1 MTAGPGFWLC
11 QPRKVVIIIEILA
24 LVDQLERLVN
34 DGWRVPLSAK
44 SVIDETAFFELID
57 QMRVSIPQEIK
68 QANELLQK
76 REKVLASAAEEA
88 ERIIERAR
96 EQATRLVDQH
106 EIMAAARAEAEGIK
120 AQARRE
126 TVEILKGADEYA
138 IGVLSDL
145 ESNLASLL
153 QTTANGLAKLK
164 KEQGRASPPPVDGG
178 TR

>member
-1 MTAGPGFWLC
+1 M
-11 QPRKVVIIIEILA
+11 VIIIEILA
-24 LVDQLERLVN
+24 LVDRLEKLVN

-44 SVIDETAFFELID
+44 TVIDENAFFELVD

-68 QANELLQK
+68 RANEVVQE
-76 REKVLASAAEEA
+76 RERILASASEEA
-88 ERIIERAR
+88 EQIIERAR
-96 EQATRLVDQH
+96 QQAMRLVDEH

-126 TVEILKGADEYA
+126 AAEILKGADEYA

-145 ESNLASLL
+145 ESNLSSLL

-164 KEQGRASPPPVDGG
+164 KEHGRAPS
-178 TR
+178 

>member
-1 MTAGPGFWLC
+1 
-11 QPRKVVIIIEILA
+11 VVIIIEILA
-24 LVDQLERLVN
+24 LVDRLEKLVN

-44 SVIDETAFFELID
+44 TVIDENAFFELID

-68 QANELLQK
+68 RANELLQE
-76 REKVLASAAEEA
+76 REKVLAAASDEA
-88 ERIIERAR
+88 ERIIEGAR
-96 EQATRLVDQH
+96 EHAARLVDEN

-126 TVEILKGADEYA
+126 TAEILKGADEYA
-138 IGVLSDL
+138 VGVLGDL

-164 KEQGRASPPPVDGG
+164 KEHGQASPPPN
-178 TR
+178 

>member
-1 MTAGPGFWLC
+1 M
-11 QPRKVVIIIEILA
+11 IIIEILA
-24 LVDQLERLVN
+24 LVDRLEKLVN

-44 SVIDETAFFELID
+44 TVIDENAFFELID

-68 QANELLQK
+68 RATDLLQE
-76 REKVLASAAEEA
+76 REKVLAAAADEA
-88 ERIIERAR
+88 ERIIEGAR
-96 EQATRLVDQH
+96 EHAARLVDEN

-126 TVEILKGADEYA
+126 TAEILKGADEYA
-138 IGVLSDL
+138 VGVLGDL

-164 KEQGRASPPPVDGG
+164 KEHGQASPPPN
-178 TR
+178 

>member
-1 MTAGPGFWLC
+1 
-11 QPRKVVIIIEILA
+11 VIIIEILA
-24 LVDQLERLVN
+24 LVDRLEKLVN

-44 SVIDETAFFELID
+44 TVIDENAFFELID

-68 QANELLQK
+68 RANELLQE
-76 REKVLASAAEEA
+76 REKVLAAASDEA
-88 ERIIERAR
+88 ERIIEGAR
-96 EQATRLVDQH
+96 EHAARLVDEN

-126 TVEILKGADEYA
+126 TAEILKGADEYA
-138 IGVLSDL
+138 VGVLGDL

-164 KEQGRASPPPVDGG
+164 KEHGQASPPPN
-178 TR
+178 